1 MIQKGVIIIIK
12 EKYLRIVESTLKG
25 VEKKETRLKLLNTTT
40 DEEIKELFEDIAPM
54 IDIKTNTNFK
64 ESTFVHYE
72 ILEVEKN
79 IVIKSYL
86 KKW

>member
-64 ESTFVHYE
+64 ESTFIHYE

-79 IVIKSYL
+79 IVLKSYL

>member
-1 MIQKGVIIIIK
+1 MVIIK

-40 DEEIKELFEDIAPM
+40 DEETKELFEDIAPM

-79 IVIKSYL
+79 IILKSYL

>member
-1 MIQKGVIIIIK
+1 MVIIK

>member
-1 MIQKGVIIIIK
+1 MVIIK

-40 DEEIKELFEDIAPM
+40 DEETKELFEDIAPM

-64 ESTFVHYE
+64 ESTFVHY
-72 ILEVEKN
+72 VEKN
-79 IVIKSYL
+79 IILKSYL

>member
-72 ILEVEKN
+72 IL
-79 IVIKSYL
+79 
-86 KKW
+86 